1 VAAKKK
7 ASNGHATVTADMV
20 LLLRQLVQ
28 GVNVTNARLEDLRGE
43 VSELRGEVGEL
54 RGQVGAIREEVAG
67 LRADMRSYQRQ
78 TDAQITDLAHEGAD
92 TGTAVVELRRTV
104 ATHGER
110 LDKLEAMLK
119 TGS

>member
-1 VAAKKK
+1 MAAKKK
-7 ASNGHATVTADMV
+7 ASNGHDTVTADMV

-28 GVNVTNARLEDLRGE
+28 GVNATNARLEELRADVNTQIG
-43 VSELRGEVGEL
+43 ELRGE
-54 RGQVGAIREEVAG
+54 VGAIREEVAG